1 MKGVIVTQWV
11 RAELAPVP
19 PDESLAGRSVGNSTC
34 NPSNG
39 RTELEGPRM
48 QAA

>member
-1 MKGVIVTQWV
+1 MKLVVVTQWV
-11 RAELAPVP
+11 RVDKTLVP
-19 PDESLAGRSVGNSTC
+19 PDESLARRSVGNSTC

-39 RTELEGPRM
+39 RTELEETRM